1 MVLYFSNRFSSSI
14 RKDITQRTRHVE
26 STSIPLGYYV
36 DTSKTKYRQIST
48 SFPRIF
54 SMYSRWSKNPRCF
67 HVLFQRNF
75 DGRKTHVVFTYFFRC
90 NLIVEKSTL
99 FPPTFFDVISLVEK
113 STLFSLTFFNIILMV
128 QKSMLFTNT
137 FFGEIL
143 TGRNS
148 TSFLVKLEANE
159 SIWQGFPLKNW
170 LLQDFSP

>member
-113 STLFSLTFFNIILMV
+113 STLFSLTFFIIILMV

>member
-48 SFPRIF
+48 SFPRTF
-54 SMYSRWSKNPRCF
+54 SMYSRWSKNPRRF
-67 HVLFQRNF
+67 HVLFQLNF

-99 FPPTFFDVISLVEK
+99 FP
-113 STLFSLTFFNIILMV
+113 LTFFNIILMV